1 MLSSINE
8 QNQDYLRQGVAEASA
23 EQVENLVFLQE
34 TLLIIRGL
42 LGEGAMHATTLS
54 DLTGTSS
61 STRISLALT
70 SKTVSSYWA

>member
-1 MLSSINE
+1 M
-8 QNQDYLRQGVAEASA
+8 AEASA

-42 LGEGAMHATTLS
+42 LGEGAMHATTSS